1 MNSTGVPGAFAALGR
16 TLEAR
21 TGIGGVAIF
30 ANEGGVARLRYANP
44 VFLALAPDAVIPPPS
59 QVASLAALPL
69 RVVPGTLGLQAA
81 ACLLQPIL
89 GPPSGVGRAPLGA
102 IVLASRRARRC
113 GPRMAAALRDAAE
126 IAGLLI
132 AGEAAPDV
140 AAAAIAAAALPPA
153 QAPESA
159 WVPAAAPA
167 RREAPRAA
175 PPPVRPLSGPPTE
188 APAQAPIEAPPA
200 SPRGE
205 ILPRMAAHQLIASL
219 LRARSRGQ
227 PLAFALVDIDRF
239 RAINEVLGAGAGDAV
254 LAAVGMRIEAC
265 LGADDRLIRLEN
277 DRYLIV
283 TSPSRRD
290 VRDLADEVLASVAR
304 RLDLGK
310 QRLAMRASIG
320 IVLAGRA
327 ETSPVRLLMQADTA
341 LRRAKAAGGG
351 RVEIH
356 EPGLHEALL
365 ERSRLELDLRHA
377 VENRELSLVYQPY
390 IALATGEMSGV
401 EALLR
406 WRHPSRGEIAPGTFI
421 PLAEATGLILPI
433 GMWALKAACAAA
445 AGWPG
450 RFTLSV
456 NISALQFHAPGFVEE
471 VEASIAAS
479 GFPPERLELE
489 ITETVLMRDNPDTI
503 AQLRAIVRKGI
514 RIALDDFR
522 HRLQRVGVSFSLA
535 ASPHQARQVLRAGH
549 RAALHGGADPGDHR
563 AGAGGR
569 DRDHGRGRGA
579 GRPARRRYRARLQ
592 PRPGLRHRLPGER
605 SGPALPGDRAGLIGR
620 ARAPDPCTTRAH
632 KGGCRC

>member
-1 MNSTGVPGAFAALGR
+1 
-16 TLEAR
+16 
-21 TGIGGVAIF
+21 
-30 ANEGGVARLRYANP
+30 
-44 VFLALAPDAVIPPPS
+44 
-59 QVASLAALPL
+59 
-69 RVVPGTLGLQAA
+69 
-81 ACLLQPIL
+81 
-89 GPPSGVGRAPLGA
+89 
-102 IVLASRRARRC
+102 
-113 GPRMAAALRDAAE
+113 
-126 IAGLLI
+126 
-132 AGEAAPDV
+132 
-140 AAAAIAAAALPPA
+140 
-153 QAPESA
+153 
-159 WVPAAAPA
+159 
-167 RREAPRAA
+167 
-175 PPPVRPLSGPPTE
+175 
-188 APAQAPIEAPPA
+188 
-200 SPRGE
+200 
-205 ILPRMAAHQLIASL
+205 
-219 LRARSRGQ
+219 
-227 PLAFALVDIDRF
+227 
-239 RAINEVLGAGAGDAV
+239 VLGAGAGDAV
-254 LAAVGMRIEAC
+254 LAATGARIEAC
-265 LGADDRLIRLEN
+265 LGPDDRLIRLEN

-341 LRRAKAAGGG
+341 LRRAKASGGG

-471 VEASIAAS
+471 VEAAIDAS
-479 GFPPERLELE
+479 GFPADRLELE

-514 RIALDDFR
+514 RIALDDF
-522 HRLQRVGVSFSLA
+522 GTGYSALA
-535 ASPHQARQVLRAGH
+535 YLS
-549 RAALHGGADPGDHR
+549 
-563 AGAGGR
+563 
-569 DRDHGRGRGA
+569 
-579 GRPARRRYRARLQ
+579 
-592 PRPGLRHRLPGER
+592 RLPHHR
-605 SGPALPGDRAGLIGR
+605 IKLDKSFVQDIARPSTAGLIR
-620 ARAPDPCTTRAH
+620 AIIALARAGGIETTAEGVERADQLAAVTALGFSHAQGYATGFPVRDPAPLCRAIAPA
-632 KGGCRC
+632 